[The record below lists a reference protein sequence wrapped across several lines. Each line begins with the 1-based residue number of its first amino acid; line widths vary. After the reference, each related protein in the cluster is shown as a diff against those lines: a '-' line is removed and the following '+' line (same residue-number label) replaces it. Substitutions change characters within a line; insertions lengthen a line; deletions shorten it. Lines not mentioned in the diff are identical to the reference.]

1 MTISGAVVAWL
12 RGYEGG
18 FELTDAI
25 STDQL
30 EADPEAY
37 GVFRT
42 PGGAVTEFVDGS
54 RDVTVN
60 YLFLAR
66 QPSQTDGLRADAHEW
81 LEGLERWI
89 RTQSMRRKL
98 PVLDGGRICFGVE
111 VTNSYA
117 AEEQTDAETVYQL
130 TLAINYFEE
139 ATTE

>member
-1 MTISGAVVAWL
+1 MTISGAVVEWL
-12 RGYEGG
+12 RGYDGG

-30 EADPEAY
+30 EAEPEAY
-37 GVFRT
+37 GVFKT
-42 PGGAVTEFVDGS
+42 LGGAVTEFVDGS

-66 QPSQTDGLRADAHEW
+66 QPSQTDGLRKDAHEW

-89 RTQSMRRKL
+89 LMQNIRRKL
-98 PVLDGGRICFGVE
+98 PALGNGRECYGVS
-111 VTNSYA
+111 VANSYA
-117 AEEQTDAETVYQL
+117 AEEQTDAEITYQL

-139 ATTE
+139 AMTK

>member
-1 MTISGAVVAWL
+1 MTISGAVVEWL
-12 RGYEGG
+12 RGYNGG

-30 EADPEAY
+30 EAEPESY
-37 GVFRT
+37 GVFKT

-66 QPSQTDGLRADAHEW
+66 QPSQTDGLRKDAHEW

-89 RTQSMRRKL
+89 LMQNIRRKL
-98 PVLDGGRICFGVE
+98 PALGNRRECYGVS
-111 VTNSYA
+111 VANSYA
-117 AEEQTDAETVYQL
+117 AEEQNDAEITYQL

-139 ATTE
+139 AMA